1 MIFQPTLHYEW
12 ITPKRLPPE
21 AKVKATHARKQRNR
35 WHQRLAR
42 YLHIKQCFLLIY
54 IQNLFLWLRTRGN
67 IASAAP
73 SATFLSADV
82 QFVGKPP
89 RKVWAKSFHTN
100 LKKSMTWNVRTDL
113 ETHSMSII
121 LTNIHQLQV
130 EETFLVSYDA
140 SLVLHHSAEKTVFGS
155 RGPQLPKH
163 RSFTR
168 SHFHWQTN

>member
-1 MIFQPTLHYEW
+1 MNESHQNACLRRPRSRPPTPENNE
-12 ITPKRLPPE
+12 IEDINGLPGTCISNN
-21 AKVKATHARKQRNR
+21 V
-35 WHQRLAR
+35 
-42 YLHIKQCFLLIY
+42 LLIY
-54 IQNLFLWLRTRGN
+54 TQNLFLWLRTRGN

-168 SHFHWQTN
+168 SHFSLTNKLRAKH